1 MKKVYVLVAAVF
13 AAFVALSVGSAS
25 FASGPCASCGPGD
38 SVPATDDTVP
48 STDEVTTTAAETTTT
63 AAETTT
69 TAATMTTLAAAE
81 TTSSAALVTT
91 TAAAGGVTVSSV
103 DQAAPTSA
111 AQVSPSSVLRD
122 GLLPN
127 TGTDVAIP
135 LILASL
141 AAGTGAATLLVR
153 RRSNV
158 S

>member
-13 AAFVALSVGSAS
+13 AAFAALSVGSAS

-48 STDEVTTTAAETTTT
+48 STDETTTTAAVTTTT

-69 TAATMTTLAAAE
+69 TAALIT
-81 TTSSAALVTT
+81 TT

>member
-13 AAFVALSVGSAS
+13 AAFAALSVGSAS

-48 STDEVTTTAAETTTT
+48 STDETTTT

-69 TAATMTTLAAAE
+69 TAAITTTTAAE
-81 TTSSAALVTT
+81 TTTTAALITTT

>member
-48 STDEVTTTAAETTTT
+48 STDETTTTAAVTTTT

-69 TAATMTTLAAAE
+69 TAALIT
-81 TTSSAALVTT
+81 TT

>member
-13 AAFVALSVGSAS
+13 AAFAALSVGSAS

-48 STDEVTTTAAETTTT
+48 STDETTTT

-69 TAATMTTLAAAE
+69 TAALITTTTAAE
-81 TTSSAALVTT
+81 TTTTAALITTT

>member
-48 STDEVTTTAAETTTT
+48 STDETTTTAAITTTT

-69 TAATMTTLAAAE
+69 TAALIT
-81 TTSSAALVTT
+81 TT